1 VNLLR
6 NSLRGLTPIEARI
19 ELQTLQESWA
29 TAPDAIVGQILG
41 LALLCWLVS
50 SWPVPTLSWLTPALG
65 LCVVWGIAMFTAPT
79 HKRGEITAEQFTTWR
94 GRLLWWHA
102 AQSSLWG
109 MMNAGL
115 LGAASLEWKM
125 TLVAAAIVYA
135 FTITLSTI
143 QDWGAAFAGSVP
155 LLLITAARLVTF
167 GTADTAYLAVVL
179 VVSLLTCLIIAQNIS
194 RRLREGALLRHE
206 NADLVLQLRDEI
218 NKVTLSKARAESA
231 DRQKG
236 EFFAA
241 ASHDLRQPL
250 HVMMLLS
257 SALKR
262 HVSSTEGEPLLGKI
276 QMTLSSLSTMFE
288 KMFDVARIDAQRIEY
303 KAQALPLAQL
313 WAKLDTEF
321 SALCEHKGLSWR
333 IDATDLWVQADPHL
347 LERILRN
354 LLNNA
359 VRYTEHGEVR
369 LRARVRGAAVM
380 CQVWDT
386 GIGIAKHHRYRIFED
401 YFQANNE
408 ARRSGEGL
416 GLGLAVVRRLSQ
428 LGPTPVKVLSKP
440 RQGSVFSVQVPR
452 LVPTEAMLAQPV
464 GPSAKVQAPS
474 PTHVAANPAA
484 AGSSPGVAPTTAHR
498 PPTARAPAPASRSRT
513 VILVDDE
520 PDVLDGTALVLRLHG
535 WLPAAGPTPEDAM
548 QALIDLQTTGQM
560 EDGDMPVALIS
571 DHRLG
576 LNITG
581 LDVLRQLRYEFGD
594 DLPAFLLTG
603 EAKPGLEEEAQ
614 AQNVRLLHKPLDP
627 DMLMHLLADSTH
639 IDPATAP
646 TA

>member
-6 NSLRGLTPIEARI
+6 NSLRGLSPIEARI
-19 ELQTLQESWA
+19 ELQTLQDSWA
-29 TAPDAIVGQILG
+29 TAPSAILG
-41 LALLCWLVS
+41 QALGLFLLCWMVRD
-50 SWPVPTLSWLTPALG
+50 WPVPVVTWLLPAAG
-65 LCVVWGIAMFTAPT
+65 LVVVWLVATVTSRQRQHHEIATEHYT
-79 HKRGEITAEQFTTWR
+79 LWR
-94 GRLLWWHA
+94 ERLLWWHA

-109 MMNAGL
+109 MISAGL
-115 LGAASLEWKM
+115 LGPASMEWKM

-155 LLLITAARLVTF
+155 LLLITSTRLLWF
-167 GTADTAYLAVVL
+167 GTSDTSYLAVVL
-179 VVSLLTCLIIAQNIS
+179 MVSVLTCLIVAQNIS

-218 NKVTLSKARAESA
+218 NKVTLAKARAESA

-257 SALKR
+257 SALKP
-262 HVSSTEGEPLLGKI
+262 HLAPEGETLLGKI
-276 QMTLSSLSTMFE
+276 QTTVSSLSTMFE
-288 KMFDVARIDAQRIEY
+288 KMFDVARIDAQRIEH
-303 KAQALPLAQL
+303 KPQAMPLAQL

-321 SALCEHKGLSWR
+321 SALCEHKGLRWHLEP
-333 IDATDLWVQADPHL
+333 TTLWVQADPHL

-359 VRYTEHGEVR
+359 VRYTERGDVH

-386 GIGIAKHHRYRIFED
+386 GIGIERHHRYRIFED

-416 GLGLAVVRRLSQ
+416 GLGLAVVRRLSL
-428 LGPTPVKVLSKP
+428 LGPTPVSLLSRP
-440 RQGSVFSVQVPR
+440 GRGSVFSVQVPR
-452 LVPTEAMLAQPV
+452 LVPAEVPTPVAAPLPPPAQP
-464 GPSAKVQAPS
+464 
-474 PTHVAANPAA
+474 PAA
-484 AGSSPGVAPTTAHR
+484 APPAERHDAGPQR
-498 PPTARAPAPASRSRT
+498 PRA
-513 VILVDDE
+513 VVLIDDE
-520 PDVLDGTALVLRLHG
+520 PDVLESTALVLRLNG
-535 WLPAAGPTPEDAM
+535 WLPAAGATPEAALA
-548 QALIDLQTTGQM
+548 ALIALQEGGEM
-560 EDGDMPVALIS
+560 AEGEMPVALIS

-576 LNITG
+576 LTING
-581 LDVLRQLRYEFGD
+581 LDVLRQLRYEFGEE
-594 DLPAFLLTG
+594 LPAYLLTG
-603 EAKPGLEEEAQ
+603 EASASLALEAKAQ
-614 AQNVRLLHKPLDP
+614 DVQLLHKPLHP
-627 DMLMHLLADSTH
+627 EALMHLLDDSTRAAQ
-639 IDPATAP
+639 PAA
-646 TA
+646 

>member
-1 VNLLR
+1 MNLLR
-6 NSLRGLTPIEARI
+6 NSLRGLSPIEARI
-19 ELQTLQESWA
+19 ELQTLQDSWA
-29 TAPDAIVGQILG
+29 TAPSAIMGQGLG
-41 LALLCWLVS
+41 LFMLCWMVRD
-50 SWPVPTLSWLTPALG
+50 WPVPVITWLLPAVG
-65 LCVVWGIAMFTAPT
+65 LCVVWVVATVSSRRRQ
-79 HKRGEITAEQFTTWR
+79 HHEIPVAQYTRWR
-94 GRLLWWHA
+94 ERLLWWHA

-109 MMNAGL
+109 MMSAGL
-115 LGAASLEWKM
+115 LGAASLEWQM
-125 TLVAAAIVYA
+125 SLVAAAIVYA

-155 LLLITAARLVTF
+155 LLLITATRLFWF
-167 GTADTAYLAVVL
+167 GTSDTSYLAVVM
-179 VVSLLTCLIIAQNIS
+179 VTSLLTCLIVAQNIS

-218 NKVTLSKARAESA
+218 NKVTLAKARAESA

-257 SALKR
+257 SALKP
-262 HVSSTEGEPLLGKI
+262 HVAAEQGASLLTKI
-276 QMTLSSLSTMFE
+276 QTTLGSLSTMFE

-321 SALCEHKGLSWR
+321 SALCEHKGLQWH
-333 IDATDLWVQADPHL
+333 IEPTQLWVQVDPHL

-359 VRYTEHGEVR
+359 VRYTEQGEVR

-386 GIGIAKHHRYRIFED
+386 GIGIERHLRYRIFED

-428 LGPTPVKVLSKP
+428 LGPTPVSLLSRP
-440 RQGSVFSVQVPR
+440 GRGSVFSVQVPR
-452 LVPTEAMLAQPV
+452 LVPTEVL
-464 GPSAKVQAPS
+464 
-474 PTHVAANPAA
+474 
-484 AGSSPGVAPTTAHR
+484 APT
-498 PPTARAPAPASRSRT
+498 APAPAQPHATRPPATDGLSMDEAAGPRRPRA
-513 VILVDDE
+513 VVLIDDE
-520 PDVLDGTALVLRLHG
+520 PDVLDSTALVLRQHG
-535 WLPAAGPTPEDAM
+535 WLPAMGSTPEAAL
-548 QALIDLQTTGQM
+548 QALIALQEADEMAEG
-560 EDGDMPVALIS
+560 EMPVALIS

-576 LNITG
+576 LTVNG
-581 LDVLRQLRYEFGD
+581 LDVLRQLRYEFGEE
-594 DLPAFLLTG
+594 LPAFLLTG
-603 EAKPGLEEEAQ
+603 EASDSLEQEAQ
-614 AQNVRLLHKPLDP
+614 AGGVQLLHKPLHP
-627 DMLMHLLADSTH
+627 DALLHLLDDSTKAT
-639 IDPATAP
+639 PAA
-646 TA
+646 